1 MLNRNLIGKTYDP
14 VIFRITEQRLKFFA
28 KATGQTDPIYFDHD
42 IAVSQGHKGIVCP
55 PTFLIVVGMEQKNP
69 FQFLGDLEIK
79 IERMLHAGQEFIY
92 EEIVYEGDK
101 LRMDTKIIDMYDK
114 KEGLL
119 QFCILESKF
128 TNQNSTHVATLKNTI
143 VVR

>member
-1 MLNRNLIGKTYDP
+1 MLNRNLIGKTYEP
-14 VIFRITEQRLKFFA
+14 VIFRVTDQRLKFFA
-28 KATGQTDPIYFDHD
+28 KATGQTDPIYYDHD
-42 IAVSQGHKGIVCP
+42 IAISQGHKGIVCP

-69 FQFLGDLEIK
+69 FQFLEDLDVK

-119 QFCILESKF
+119 QFCNLESKF
-128 TNQNSTHVATLKNTI
+128 TNQNSKHIATLKNTI

>member
-1 MLNRNLIGKTYDP
+1 MLNRNLIGKTYEP
-14 VIFRITEQRLKFFA
+14 VIFRVTDQRLKFFA
-28 KATGQTDPIYFDHD
+28 KATGQTDPIYYDHD

-69 FQFLGDLEIK
+69 FQFLEDLDVK

-119 QFCILESKF
+119 QFCNLESKF
-128 TNQNSTHVATLKNTI
+128 TNQNSKHIATLKNTI
-143 VVR
+143 VAK

>member
-1 MLNRNLIGKTYDP
+1 MLNRNLIGKTYEP
-14 VIFRITEQRLKFFA
+14 VIFRVTDQRLKFFA
-28 KATGQTDPIYFDHD
+28 KATGQTDPIYYDHD

-69 FQFLGDLEIK
+69 FQFLEDLDIK

-101 LRMDTKIIDMYDK
+101 LRMDTEIIDMYDK

-119 QFCILESKF
+119 QFCNLESKF
-128 TNQNSTHVATLKNTI
+128 TNQNSKHIATLKNTI
-143 VVR
+143 VAR

>member
-1 MLNRNLIGKTYDP
+1 MLNRNLIGKTYEP
-14 VIFRITEQRLKFFA
+14 VIFRVTDQRLKFFA
-28 KATGQTDPIYFDHD
+28 KATGQTDPIYYDHD
-42 IAVSQGHKGIVCP
+42 IAISQGHKGIVCP
-55 PTFLIVVGMEQKNP
+55 PTFLIIVGMEQKNP
-69 FQFLGDLEIK
+69 FQFLEDLDVK

-101 LRMDTKIIDMYDK
+101 LRMDTKLIDIYDK

-119 QFCILESKF
+119 QFCNQESKI
-128 TNQNSTHVATLKNTI
+128 TNQYSKHVATLKNTI

>member
-1 MLNRNLIGKTYDP
+1 MLNRNLIGKTYEP
-14 VIFRITEQRLKFFA
+14 VIFKVTDQRLKFFA

-42 IAVSQGHKGIVCP
+42 IAVKQGHKGIVCP
-55 PTFLIVVGMEQKNP
+55 PTFLILVGMEQKNP
-69 FQFLGDLEIK
+69 FQFLEDLDIK

-119 QFCILESKF
+119 QFCTLESKF
-128 TNQNSTHVATLKNTI
+128 TNQHSKHVATLKNTI

>member
-1 MLNRNLIGKTYDP
+1 MLNRNLIGKTYEP
-14 VIFRITEQRLKFFA
+14 VIFRVTDQRLKFFA

-42 IAVSQGHKGIVCP
+42 IAVTQGHKGIVCP

-69 FQFLGDLEIK
+69 FQFLGDLEVK

-128 TNQNSTHVATLKNTI
+128 TNQHSAHVATLKNTI
-143 VVR
+143 VAR

>member
-1 MLNRNLIGKTYDP
+1 MLNRNLIGKTYEP
-14 VIFRITEQRLKFFA
+14 VIFRITSQRLKFFA
-28 KATGQTDPIYFDHD
+28 KATGQTDPIYYDHD
-42 IAVSQGHKGIVCP
+42 IAISQGHKGIVCP

-69 FQFLGDLEIK
+69 FQFLEDLDVK

-119 QFCILESKF
+119 QFCNLESKF
-128 TNQNSTHVATLKNTI
+128 TNQNSKHIATLKNTI
-143 VVR
+143 VAR

>member
-14 VIFRITEQRLKFFA
+14 VIFRITDQRLKFFA
-28 KATGQTDPIYFDHD
+28 KATGQTDPIYYDHD

>member
-1 MLNRNLIGKTYDP
+1 MLNRNLIGKTYEP
-14 VIFRITEQRLKFFA
+14 VIFRITDQRLKFFA
-28 KATGQTDPIYFDHD
+28 KATGQTDPIYYDHD
-42 IAVSQGHKGIVCP
+42 IAISQGHKGIVCP

-69 FQFLGDLEIK
+69 FQFLEDLDVK

-92 EEIVYEGDK
+92 KEIVYEGDK

-119 QFCILESKF
+119 QFCNLESKF
-128 TNQNSTHVATLKNTI
+128 TNQNSKHIATLKNTI
-143 VVR
+143 VAR

>member
-1 MLNRNLIGKTYDP
+1 MLNRNLIGKTYEP
-14 VIFRITEQRLKFFA
+14 VIFRVTDQRLKFFA
-28 KATGQTDPIYFDHD
+28 KATGQTDPIYYDHD
-42 IAVSQGHKGIVCP
+42 IAISQGHKGIVCP

-69 FQFLGDLEIK
+69 FQFLEDLDVK

-119 QFCILESKF
+119 QFCNLESKF
-128 TNQNSTHVATLKNTI
+128 TNQNSKHVATLKNTI
-143 VVR
+143 VAR

>member
-1 MLNRNLIGKTYDP
+1 MLNRNLIGKTYEP
-14 VIFRITEQRLKFFA
+14 VIFRITDQRLKFFA

-42 IAVSQGHKGIVCP
+42 IAVSQGHKGIVCS

-69 FQFLGDLEIK
+69 FQFLEDLDIK

-119 QFCILESKF
+119 QFCNLESMF
-128 TNQNSTHVATLKNTI
+128 TNQHSKHVATLKNTI

>member
-1 MLNRNLIGKTYDP
+1 MLNRNLIGKTYEP
-14 VIFRITEQRLKFFA
+14 VIFRVTDQRLKFFA

-42 IAVSQGHKGIVCP
+42 IAVSQGHKGIVCS
-55 PTFLIVVGMEQKNP
+55 PTFLIVVGMEQKSP
-69 FQFLGDLEIK
+69 FQFLEDLNIK

-119 QFCILESKF
+119 QFCNLESKF
-128 TNQNSTHVATLKNTI
+128 TNQNSKHIATLKNTI
-143 VVR
+143 VAR

>member
-1 MLNRNLIGKTYDP
+1 MLNRNLIGKTYQP
-14 VIFRITEQRLKFFA
+14 VIFRVTDRRLKFFA
-28 KATGQTDPIYFDHD
+28 KATGQTDPIYYDHD

-69 FQFLGDLEIK
+69 FQFLEDLDVK

-119 QFCILESKF
+119 QFCNLESKF
-128 TNQNSTHVATLKNTI
+128 TNQNSKHIATLKNTI
-143 VVR
+143 VSR

>member
-1 MLNRNLIGKTYDP
+1 MLNRNLIGKTYEP
-14 VIFRITEQRLKFFA
+14 VIFRVTDQRLKFFA
-28 KATGQTDPIYFDHD
+28 KATGQTDPIYYDHD
-42 IAVSQGHKGIVCP
+42 IAISQGHKGIVCP

-69 FQFLGDLEIK
+69 FQFLEDLDVK

-92 EEIVYEGDK
+92 KEIVYEGDK

-119 QFCILESKF
+119 QFCNLESKF
-128 TNQNSTHVATLKNTI
+128 TNQNSKHIATLKNTI

>member
-1 MLNRNLIGKTYDP
+1 MLNRNLIGKTYEP
-14 VIFRITEQRLKFFA
+14 VIFRVTDQRLKFFA

-42 IAVSQGHKGIVCP
+42 IAVSQGHKGIVCS

-69 FQFLGDLEIK
+69 FQFLEDLDVK
-79 IERMLHAGQEFIY
+79 IERMLHVGQEFIY

-119 QFCILESKF
+119 QFCNLESKF
-128 TNQNSTHVATLKNTI
+128 TNQNSKHIATLKNTI
-143 VVR
+143 VAR

>member
-1 MLNRNLIGKTYDP
+1 MLNRNLIGKTYEP
-14 VIFRITEQRLKFFA
+14 VIFRVTDQRLKFFA
-28 KATGQTDPIYFDHD
+28 KATGQTDPIYYDHD
-42 IAVSQGHKGIVCP
+42 IAISKGHKGIVCP

-69 FQFLGDLEIK
+69 FQFLEDLDIK
-79 IERMLHAGQEFIY
+79 IERMLHAGQEFFY

-119 QFCILESKF
+119 QFCTLESKF
-128 TNQNSTHVATLKNTI
+128 TNQHSKHVATLKNTI
-143 VVR
+143 VAR

>member
-1 MLNRNLIGKTYDP
+1 MLNRNLIGKTYEP
-14 VIFRITEQRLKFFA
+14 VIFRVTDQRLKFFV
-28 KATGQTDPIYFDHD
+28 KATGQTDPIYYDHD
-42 IAVSQGHKGIVCP
+42 IAISQGHKGIVCP

-69 FQFLGDLEIK
+69 FQFLEDLDIK

-101 LRMDTKIIDMYDK
+101 LVMETEIIDMYDK
-114 KEGLL
+114 KEGTL
-119 QFCILESKF
+119 QFCVLQTKF
-128 TNQNSTHVATLKNTI
+128 KNQNRTHVATLRNTI

>member
-1 MLNRNLIGKTYDP
+1 MLNRNLIGKTYEP
-14 VIFRITEQRLKFFA
+14 VIFRVTDQRLKFFA
-28 KATGQTDPIYFDHD
+28 KATGQTDPIYYDHD
-42 IAVSQGHKGIVCP
+42 IAISQGHKGIVCP

-69 FQFLGDLEIK
+69 FQFLEDLDVK

-119 QFCILESKF
+119 QFCNLESKF
-128 TNQNSTHVATLKNTI
+128 TNQNSKHIATLKNTI
-143 VVR
+143 VAR

>member
-1 MLNRNLIGKTYDP
+1 MLNRNLIGKTYEP
-14 VIFRITEQRLKFFA
+14 VIFRITDQRLKFFA

-42 IAVSQGHKGIVCP
+42 IAVSQGHKGIVCS

-69 FQFLGDLEIK
+69 FKFLEDLDVK

-119 QFCILESKF
+119 QFCNLESKF
-128 TNQNSTHVATLKNTI
+128 TNQNSKHIATLKNTI
-143 VVR
+143 VAR

>member
-1 MLNRNLIGKTYDP
+1 MLNRNLIGKTYEP
-14 VIFRITEQRLKFFA
+14 VIFRVTDQRLKFFA
-28 KATGQTDPIYFDHD
+28 KATGQTDPIYYDHD
-42 IAVSQGHKGIVCP
+42 IAISQGHKGIVCS

-69 FQFLGDLEIK
+69 FQFLEDLDIK

-119 QFCILESKF
+119 QFCNLESKF
-128 TNQNSTHVATLKNTI
+128 TNQNSKHVATLKNTI
-143 VVR
+143 VAR

>member
-1 MLNRNLIGKTYDP
+1 MLNRNLIGKTYEP
-14 VIFRITEQRLKFFA
+14 VIFRVIGQRLKFFA

-42 IAVSQGHKGIVCP
+42 IAVTQGHKGIVCP
-55 PTFLIVVGMEQKNP
+55 PTFLIAVGMEQKNP
-69 FQFLGDLEIK
+69 FQFLEDLEIK

-101 LRMDTKIIDMYDK
+101 LRMETEIIDMYDK

-128 TNQNSTHVATLKNTI
+128 TNQNSTLVATLKNTI

>member
-1 MLNRNLIGKTYDP
+1 
-14 VIFRITEQRLKFFA
+14 
-28 KATGQTDPIYFDHD
+28 
-42 IAVSQGHKGIVCP
+42 
-55 PTFLIVVGMEQKNP
+55 MEQKNP
-69 FQFLGDLEIK
+69 FQFLEDLDVK

-119 QFCILESKF
+119 QFCNLESKF
-128 TNQNSTHVATLKNTI
+128 TNQNSKHVATLKNTI
-143 VVR
+143 VAR

>member
-1 MLNRNLIGKTYDP
+1 MLNRNLIGKTYEP
-14 VIFRITEQRLKFFA
+14 VIFRVTDQRLKFFA
-28 KATGQTDPIYFDHD
+28 KATGQTDPIYYDHD

-69 FQFLGDLEIK
+69 FQFLDDLNIK

-101 LRMDTKIIDMYDK
+101 LKMDTKIIDMYDK

-128 TNQNSTHVATLKNTI
+128 SNQDSKHVATLKNTI
-143 VVR
+143 VAR

>member
-1 MLNRNLIGKTYDP
+1 MLNRNLIGKTYEP
-14 VIFRITEQRLKFFA
+14 VIFRVTDQRLKFFA
-28 KATGQTDPIYFDHD
+28 KATGQTDPIYYDHD
-42 IAVSQGHKGIVCP
+42 IAISQGYKGIVCP

-69 FQFLGDLEIK
+69 FQFLEDLDVK
-79 IERMLHAGQEFIY
+79 IERMLYAGQEFIY
-92 EEIVYEGDK
+92 EKIVYEGDK

-119 QFCILESKF
+119 QFCNLESKF
-128 TNQNSTHVATLKNTI
+128 TNQHSKHVATLKNTI

>member
-1 MLNRNLIGKTYDP
+1 MLNRNLIGKTYES
-14 VIFRITEQRLKFFA
+14 VIFRVTDRRLKFFA

-42 IAVSQGHKGIVCP
+42 IAITQGHKGIVCP
-55 PTFLIVVGMEQKNP
+55 PTFLIVVGMEQKP
-69 FQFLGDLEIK
+69 PPQFLGDLEIK
-79 IERMLHAGQEFIY
+79 IERMLHSGQEFIY

-143 VVR
+143 VSR

>member
-1 MLNRNLIGKTYDP
+1 MLNRNLIGKTYEP
-14 VIFRITEQRLKFFA
+14 VIFRVTDQRLKFFA
-28 KATGQTDPIYFDHD
+28 KATGQTDPIYYDHD
-42 IAVSQGHKGIVCP
+42 IAISQGHKGIVCP

-69 FQFLGDLEIK
+69 FKFLEDLDVK

-119 QFCILESKF
+119 QFCNLESKF
-128 TNQNSTHVATLKNTI
+128 TNQHSKHVATLKNTI
-143 VVR
+143 VAR